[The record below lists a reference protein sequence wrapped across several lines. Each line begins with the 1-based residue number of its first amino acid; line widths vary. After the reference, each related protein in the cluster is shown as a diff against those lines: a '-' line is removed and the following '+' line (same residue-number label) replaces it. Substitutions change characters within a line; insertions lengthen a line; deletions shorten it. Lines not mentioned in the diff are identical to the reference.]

1 MSSQSNRSSSEE
13 TAVRHSGSNRI
24 LIGIGLVAIILV
36 VVASFLTRNRSEEN
50 FTPGTPESM
59 VQSYLKAAIDGR
71 NDLAISYLSTT
82 SRCTADDLDRTYISD
97 SMRISLISSEI
108 QGDSAFV
115 KITSEYSDNGPFG
128 SGYSEEHSYRLAR
141 ESGQWRILG
150 IPWPLY
156 DCGVVKS

>member
-1 MSSQSNRSSSEE
+1 MSSQSHRSSSEE
-13 TAVRHSGSNRI
+13 TEVRHRGSNRI
-24 LIGIGLVAIILV
+24 LIGIGLVALALV
-36 VVASFLTRNRSEEN
+36 VVAAFLTRNRSEEN
-50 FTPGTPESM
+50 FASGTPEAA
-59 VQSYLKAAIDGR
+59 VQAFLKAAIDGK
-71 NDLAISYLSTT
+71 NDQAISYLSTT
-82 SRCTADDLDRTYISD
+82 SRCTANDLDRTYISD

-108 QGDSAFV
+108 QGESAFV
-115 KITSEYSDNGPFG
+115 KITTEYSDNGPFG